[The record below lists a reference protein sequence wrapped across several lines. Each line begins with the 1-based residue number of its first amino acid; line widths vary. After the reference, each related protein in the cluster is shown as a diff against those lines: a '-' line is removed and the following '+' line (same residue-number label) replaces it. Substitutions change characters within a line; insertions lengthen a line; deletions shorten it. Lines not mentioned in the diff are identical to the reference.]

1 MDAIVAMNPCV
12 DAETQVD
19 KDVTW
24 AEFTDYSQFVNKYR
38 ITNFVFLGGIVW
50 TIGHTIWLMH
60 IEFKVFKDCCSCCRK
75 KEK

>member
-38 ITNFVFLGGIVW
+38 ITNFVFLAGMELQNVIDDVMLQRSI
-50 TIGHTIWLMH
+50 TAEL
-60 IEFKVFKDCCSCCRK
+60 
-75 KEK
+75 